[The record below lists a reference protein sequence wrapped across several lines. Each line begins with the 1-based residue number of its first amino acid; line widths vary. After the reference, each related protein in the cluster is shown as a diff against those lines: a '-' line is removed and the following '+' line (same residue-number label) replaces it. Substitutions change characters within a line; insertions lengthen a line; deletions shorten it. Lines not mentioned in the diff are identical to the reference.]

1 MSDASESKQ
10 QRLARL
16 EKEINDLN
24 TEISNENKVDK
35 HIGQQIKK
43 VITPTGNYDE
53 DKDRAETYAKAFKM
67 DAANARVLKIMATQ
81 GPDAAMK
88 AMLNDTAPDGQ
99 PLSYAEMRSRYG

>member
-1 MSDASESKQ
+1 MSDASASKQ

-16 EKEINDLN
+16 EKEINDLK
-24 TEISNENKVDK
+24 EELANENKIDRQ
-35 HIGQQIKK
+35 IAQQVKK
-43 VITPTGNYDE
+43 LITPTGDYDE

-88 AMLNDTAPDGQ
+88 AMLNDTARDGQ
-99 PLSYAEMRSRYG
+99 PLSYAEMRARYG

>member
-1 MSDASESKQ
+1 MSNQKKVELS
-10 QRLARL
+10 
-16 EKEINDLN
+16 EINPRVSLKPED
-24 TEISNENKVDK
+24 IPFMSSQQ
-35 HIGQQIKK
+35 IAQQIKN
-43 VITPTGNYDE
+43 VITPTGDYDE

-99 PLSYAEMRSRYG
+99 PLSYEEMRARYG